1 MKKYIAKKLVI
12 IANRILIKVLKMY
25 KVKMIEGVGEVNGI
39 SYSLRFKKLNEDTV
53 SEAEARSE
61 RN

>member
-25 KVKMIEGVGEVNGI
+25 KVRMIEGVGEVNGI
-39 SYSLRFKKLNEDTV
+39 SYSLRFKKINGETV
-53 SEAEARSE
+53 SEAEVRSE